1 MRLLK
6 AFTAASVAISMA
18 GSPVLA
24 QSAAPLSVA
33 HSVSRSG
40 ATTQDENDLFRLNAV
55 SIGVIL
61 AVILAAFLIPEITK
75 PNSP

>member
-6 AFTAASVAISMA
+6 GFTATAVAISMA
-18 GSPVLA
+18 GTPLLA

-40 ATTQDENDLFRLNAV
+40 ADTRDTNDLAGLSTV
-55 SIGVIL
+55 SIFVIL
-61 AVILAAFLIPEITK
+61 AVVLGAILIPEITK